1 MDESLNQAAAEN
13 FGADAADASGLVV
26 FEPRRALA
34 SLRAWARAHAAPLAC
49 AVLLAFMSLQML
61 AVVWRK
67 SITVD
72 EIVMIP
78 AAYYHLAAGNCQLV
92 HEHPPL
98 SKILAGIPLLFLQP
112 DETDPRKF
120 GHAPDSLVGKW
131 TYEERFWEDNPQ
143 LFESISF
150 WARVPMIALTV
161 LTGILVFVF
170 ARELFGD
177 TAAVL
182 AVALYS
188 LEPTLVAHGRVVQ
201 TDVPAAFGY
210 LLTTYALYKYVRAP
224 SWRRALLLGAAGG
237 VACLTKFSMLMVAP
251 AIGVVYLVLWWRGRR
266 TQGLAKSMAVHALT
280 TALTALFII
289 NAAYFFDHRPLGVEG
304 VKWLHESAPNQPGGM
319 VSFVE
324 AVTYVLPTDF
334 VLGVLWQIWH
344 NRAGHAAG
352 LLGMYSRTG
361 WWYYFPVAFAL
372 KATIPFLLLS
382 LASLGWGVERLWRG
396 RERRFLFLL
405 VPFVFYAVASMAGA
419 LNLGVR
425 YFLPAYMFLF
435 IMGGALLER
444 MWKATRGRRAGAV
457 LAAALLAWMCVEAA
471 RTYPDHMS
479 YMNQFAYAQPHW
491 WYLSDSNVEWGD
503 DTRALAE
510 YLRSKGETK
519 VRAIFLGGFLTL
531 HHYGVDYLDALAVPK
546 GPPPRYTAVGASF
559 INGSTVQDYV
569 REGRPATEEERVN
582 TFAEYRHRTPE
593 KVFGGSI
600 YLFREDGP

>member
-1 MDESLNQAAAEN
+1 MDESLNQAAGVSDLN
-13 FGADAADASGLVV
+13 TDVGGFIVFG
-26 FEPRRALA
+26 PRHALKYV
-34 SLRAWARAHAAPLAC
+34 RAWARTRAAGLAC
-49 AVLLAFMSLQML
+49 AALLAFMSLQML

-72 EIVMIP
+72 EVVMIP

-98 SKILAGIPLLFLQP
+98 SKILAGIPLLFIQP
-112 DETDPRKF
+112 DETDPRKWDQ
-120 GHAPDSLVGKW
+120 APDSPIGKW
-131 TYEERFWEDNPQ
+131 TYEERFWEENPR

-161 LTGILVFVF
+161 LTGILVFAF

-182 AVALYS
+182 AVALFV
-188 LEPTLVAHGRVVQ
+188 LEPTLNAHGRVVQ

-210 LLTTYALYKYVRAP
+210 LLTTYALYKYLRTR
-224 SWRRALLLGAAGG
+224 SLRRALLLGAAGG

-251 AIGVVYLVLWWRGRR
+251 AIGAVYLALWWRRWR
-266 TQGLAKSMAVHALT
+266 MQGPAKSLVKHALVT
-280 TALTALFII
+280 MLAALFVI
-289 NAAYFFDHRPLGVEG
+289 NAAYFFDHRPLGLEG
-304 VKWLHESAPNQPGGM
+304 VKWLHESAPDYPEGI
-319 VSFVE
+319 VRFVE
-324 AVTYVLPTDF
+324 AVTYLLPTDF
-334 VLGVLWQIWH
+334 VLGVLWQIRH
-344 NRAGHAAG
+344 NRSGHNAG

-361 WWYYFPVAFAL
+361 WWYYFPIAFAF

-382 LASLGWGVERLWRG
+382 LAALGWGFERLVRG

-405 VPFVFYAVASMAGA
+405 VPFALYAAASFAGA

-425 YFLPAYMFLF
+425 YFLPGYMFLF
-435 IMGGALLER
+435 ILGGALLER
-444 MWKATRGRRAGAV
+444 LWRAKRSRRAGAV

-471 RTYPDHMS
+471 RAYPDHMS
-479 YMNQFAYAQPHW
+479 YMNQLAYKQPHW

-510 YLRSKGETK
+510 YLRAKGETK
-519 VRAIFLGGFLTL
+519 VRAMFLGGFLTL

-546 GPPPRYTAVGASF
+546 GPPPRYTALGASF
-559 INGSTVQDYV
+559 INGSTVPEHT
-569 REGRPATEEERVN
+569 REGRPATDEERVN
-582 TFAEYRHRTPE
+582 TFDEYRRRTPE